1 MPFRITDRVALRATW
16 QPTRPAFMD
25 GTVDWRDD
33 HSDRCSPTMLS
44 HPFLPSR
51 QGWSPASSPFLSPP
65 TAIATAGLRPAVA
78 NQAKAKHVRLLCV
91 LPDLSFALARRSTRH
106 TYHGTQTHWQ
116 GATTVAVCLAVCVAL
131 SPASHSGGSGCGGL
145 GRPTDRPRALARR
158 NQGQTHL
165 CRLRPSPDLL
175 VRPIVC
181 ISMPLTRTRE
191 PRPTRSASCPTASR
205 PRHGCPPCC
214 QKRMAVSRE
223 TWSELP
229 HATRSG
235 WQLAGGPAA
244 ARFVHP
250 AVDQKRKR
258 IERSASAS
266 RSCPLRSQRGERGG
280 GGRSRHVRPRVPEP
294 LSPSFLLPRSFGA
307 EGQRYLLQSRPPE
320 SQGSWCSGGF
330 KGGNIQKHPT
340 PASRAWAGAATRGR
354 IVVARY
360 GRVA

>member
-1 MPFRITDRVALRATW
+1 MRSWSFVPSFGTIPCANHGRPSPPFSHPHLRITNPGAASGSTGSLFLCPSASPIASRCARLGNRPGPRSWMAPSIGGMTTLTDVHRPCFPTPSFPLGRAGRLRL
-16 QPTRPAFMD
+16 
-25 GTVDWRDD
+25 
-33 HSDRCSPTMLS
+33 C
-44 HPFLPSR
+44 
-51 QGWSPASSPFLSPP
+51 PFLSPP
-65 TAIATAGLRPAVA
+65 TAIATAGPAPPAVA

-145 GRPTDRPRALARR
+145 GRPTDRPRALARG

-266 RSCPLRSQRGERGG
+266 RSCPLRSQRGE
-280 GGRSRHVRPRVPEP
+280 
-294 LSPSFLLPRSFGA
+294 
-307 EGQRYLLQSRPPE
+307 
-320 SQGSWCSGGF
+320 
-330 KGGNIQKHPT
+330 
-340 PASRAWAGAATRGR
+340 
-354 IVVARY
+354 
-360 GRVA
+360 